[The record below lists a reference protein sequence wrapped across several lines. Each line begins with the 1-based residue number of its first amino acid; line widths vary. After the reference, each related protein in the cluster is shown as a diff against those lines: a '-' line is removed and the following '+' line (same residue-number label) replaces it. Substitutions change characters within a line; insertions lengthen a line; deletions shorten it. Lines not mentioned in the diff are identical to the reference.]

1 MFMKGGAVNK
11 YGCDLVSINIQDKEQ
26 QLIDKELVI
35 GDAARKSL
43 ATLKPERQ
51 KVVIL
56 GIR

>member
-26 QLIDKELVI
+26 LIDEELVI